1 MLELDMSRFAETPP
15 ALAAPPPALAAPP
28 PPRRWGS
35 AVNREET
42 SKKAMT
48 TVNFMAGAS
57 FLIGSSCKLDSY
69 CISRRSKGEQATVDA
84 GTGIPLQRSYVL
96 RLRRLRLG
104 RDDNL
109 AR

>member
-1 MLELDMSRFAETPP
+1 MLALDMSRFAETPP

-35 AVNREET
+35 AVNREEI

-57 FLIGSSCKLDSY
+57 LLIGSSGKFDSY
-69 CISRRSKGEQATVDA
+69 CISGRIECEQTTVDA
-84 GTGIPLQRSYVL
+84 GSGIPLQRGYVL
-96 RLRRLRLG
+96 RLGRLRLG
-104 RDDNL
+104 RDNNL
-109 AR
+109 AG

>member
-1 MLELDMSRFAETPP
+1 MLVLDMSRFAEK
-15 ALAAPPPALAAPP
+15 PPPALPAPPAALPP

-35 AVNREET
+35 AVKRPGT

-48 TVNFMAGAS
+48 TVNFMAGSS
-57 FLIGSSCKLDSY
+57 FLVGSSGKLDSY
-69 CISRRSKGEQATVDA
+69 CVSRRSESEQVTVDA
-84 GTGIPLQRSYVL
+84 GSGIPLQRGNVL

-104 RDDNL
+104 RDDKL